1 MKEINLVIA
10 AMDEEVDALLKNL
23 ESFKEVDL
31 LNDKAY
37 EFSIEEEDY
46 LLCKGKIGKVA
57 TSLFLGQITSIM
69 KIKRIFNIGTS
80 GGLDPS
86 MELNEIVIATKVG
99 YHDADVVGFGYE
111 YGQIPG
117 CPRYFECDNEFIEKK
132 LSKKTN
138 LSIKRGII
146 LSGDTFVTKKN
157 FKNILSHM
165 DERALCVEMEA
176 AAVGQCAYM
185 LNIPFVVVRS
195 ISDIVTKE
203 NNSETM
209 DNNLSASTTN
219 SALGFL
225 YLVK

>member
-99 YHDADVVGFGYE
+99 
-111 YGQIPG
+111 
-117 CPRYFECDNEFIEKK
+117 
-132 LSKKTN
+132 
-138 LSIKRGII
+138 
-146 LSGDTFVTKKN
+146 
-157 FKNILSHM
+157 
-165 DERALCVEMEA
+165 
-176 AAVGQCAYM
+176 
-185 LNIPFVVVRS
+185 
-195 ISDIVTKE
+195 
-203 NNSETM
+203 
-209 DNNLSASTTN
+209 
-219 SALGFL
+219 
-225 YLVK
+225 